1 MKMRERGPWLFLAV
15 AALVAVAGPACKSDD
30 GSASRTGEAPPAAS
44 AETPRQPEGVAAA
57 PTGFG
62 VPISANKCPSA
73 APGSTTTV
81 KEIGDGVEVTVTASD
96 GSPINDIRQR
106 GVQIVAAAK
115 DPATGGGSAADGL
128 ATCPVIIKDMIVTET
143 DVPGGATFTV
153 KPAKPAK
160 LEELKKDTKAR
171 AASYVVPK

>member
-1 MKMRERGPWLFLAV
+1 MNKQGSKTMKIWLFLA
-15 AALVAVAGPACKSDD
+15 ATALVALSACKSDEPATHTGQSSD
-30 GSASRTGEAPPAAS
+30 TPLTASSGK
-44 AETPRQPEGVAAA
+44 QAAA

-62 VPISANKCPSA
+62 VPISANKCPCA
-73 APGSTTTV
+73 APGSTTSV
-81 KEIGDGVEVTVTASD
+81 REIGDGVEVTVTASD

-128 ATCPVIIKDMIVTET
+128 ANCPVIVKDTIIKET

-153 KPAKPAK
+153 KPAKATQ
-160 LEELKKDTKAR
+160 LVDLKKETKLR
-171 AASYVVPK
+171 AERYTIPK